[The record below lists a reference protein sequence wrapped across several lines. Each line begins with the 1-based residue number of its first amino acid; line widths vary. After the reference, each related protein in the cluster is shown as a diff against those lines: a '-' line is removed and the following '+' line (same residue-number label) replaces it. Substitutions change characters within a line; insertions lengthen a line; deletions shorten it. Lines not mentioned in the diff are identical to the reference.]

1 MIQHLSIRVPWHDH
15 GWDGTIC
22 QDPCGNTACLKLNG
36 ILEGKKED
44 AEQAICGQCI
54 AGHENDIPCLSEG
67 AAFMSSQ
74 QFVAVSTHPYVEYG
88 YEEYQHFQPTENVY
102 PPYSCLLYTSPS
114 PRDRG

>member
-1 MIQHLSIRVPWHDH
+1 MVQHLSIRVPWHDH

-74 QFVAVSTHPYVEYG
+74 QFVAVSTHPYVGYG
-88 YEEYQHFQPTENVY
+88 YEEYQHFQPT
-102 PPYSCLLYTSPS
+102 
-114 PRDRG
+114 